1 MAAAAAT
8 PTPTPSQAISG
19 AEPCRRGPFLRP
31 FPSFRT
37 TPSRHRSHSV
47 SSSLFR
53 RKSRKPPPTSEP
65 LLRIVIDPEE
75 VSRRASSS
83 LRRFCDSYRLRFD
96 RFVAAG
102 DEALSDLRS
111 LVTVDRQGR
120 VVIAC
125 RRSTLEF
132 LAGFAVWSFVVV
144 AAARVLAG
152 LLSGWRLGIGPGG
165 WNWVRRRD
173 RSLGGREVVVGKR
186 LKWGRSGK
194 DDVNPLSSVRGGVP
208 VSSKSVVKRSALT
221 ERSKKLPD
229 WWRSPVQS
237 LSGAMGDEDA
247 RREVKRLARGLF
259 SSNSATFVYTCDYSY
274 HLHLLLDWFLF
285 Y

>member
-1 MAAAAAT
+1 M
-8 PTPTPSQAISG
+8 
-19 AEPCRRGPFLRP
+19 
-31 FPSFRT
+31 
-37 TPSRHRSHSV
+37 
-47 SSSLFR
+47 
-53 RKSRKPPPTSEP
+53 K
-65 LLRIVIDPEE
+65 IVIDPEE
-75 VSRRASSS
+75 VSRRASAS

-102 DEALSDLRS
+102 DKAWSDLRS

-125 RRSTLEF
+125 RRSTLGF

-144 AAARVLAG
+144 VGVRVLVG
-152 LLSGWRLGIGPGG
+152 LLSGWRLGIGTVG
-165 WNWVRRRD
+165 WDWVRRRD
-173 RSLGGREVVVGKR
+173 RSLGGREMVVGKM

-194 DDVNPLSSVRGGVP
+194 GDVNPLSSVGGGS

-221 ERSKKLPD
+221 ERSRKLPD
-229 WWRSPVQS
+229 WWRSPAQL
-237 LSGAMGDEDA
+237 LSRGMGDEDA

-259 SSNSATFVYTCDYSY
+259 SFNSSTFVYTGDFSY

>member
-1 MAAAAAT
+1 MAAAAAST
-8 PTPTPSQAISG
+8 STPSPAISG
-19 AEPCRRGPFLRP
+19 AEPRRRGPFLRP

-37 TPSRHRSHSV
+37 TPFRHRSHSV

-65 LLRIVIDPEE
+65 RLKIVIDPEE
-75 VSRRASSS
+75 VSRRASAS

-102 DEALSDLRS
+102 DEAWSDLRS

-125 RRSTLEF
+125 RRSTLDF
-132 LAGFAVWSFVVV
+132 LADFAVWSFVVV
-144 AAARVLAG
+144 VGVRVLAG
-152 LLSGWRLGIGPGG
+152 LLSGWRLGMGIAG

-186 LKWGRSGK
+186 LKWVRSGK
-194 DDVNPLSSVRGGVP
+194 DYVNPLSRVRGGS
-208 VSSKSVVKRSALT
+208 VSSRSVVRRSALT
-221 ERSKKLPD
+221 ERIKKLPD

-259 SSNSATFVYTCDYSY
+259 SSNSATFVCASDFSY
-274 HLHLLLDWFLF
+274 RLHLLLDWFLF

>member
-1 MAAAAAT
+1 MAAAAAAT
-8 PTPTPSQAISG
+8 AISV
-19 AEPCRRGPFLRP
+19 AEPRRRGPFLLP
-31 FPSFRT
+31 FSSFRT
-37 TPSRHRSHSV
+37 TPSRHRSHPV

-53 RKSRKPPPTSEP
+53 RKSWKPPPTSEP
-65 LLRIVIDPEE
+65 RLKIVIDPEE
-75 VSRRASSS
+75 VSRRASAS

-102 DEALSDLRS
+102 DEAWSDLRS

-144 AAARVLAG
+144 AVVRVLAG
-152 LLSGWRLGIGPGG
+152 LLSGWRLGIGTGG
-165 WNWVRRRD
+165 WTWVRRRD

-186 LKWGRSGK
+186 LKWRRSGK
-194 DDVNPLSSVRGGVP
+194 DDVNPLSSVRGGVS

-221 ERSKKLPD
+221 VRSKELPD
-229 WWRSPVQS
+229 WWRSPVQP
-237 LSGAMGDEDA
+237 LSGSMGDEDA

-259 SSNSATFVYTCDYSY
+259 CSKSATFVYTSDYSY